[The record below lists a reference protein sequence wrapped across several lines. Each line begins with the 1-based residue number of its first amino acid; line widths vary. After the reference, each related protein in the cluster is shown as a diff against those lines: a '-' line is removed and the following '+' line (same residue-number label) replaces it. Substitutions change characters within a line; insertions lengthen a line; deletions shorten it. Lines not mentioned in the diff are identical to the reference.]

1 MGLQEALCRAIA
13 HSRFQI
19 GDFKRGLRVRERLRL
34 RGAVVGA
41 LLTAEKSNCLP
52 KLLKTGLVLHAMPA
66 DAMIECEKLTKRFGH
81 VVAVDHVSFK
91 VKKGSIFGFLGP
103 NGSGKSTVI
112 RMLCGLLEPSDGLG
126 RIAGFDVATQTDA
139 IKSLIG
145 YMSQKFS
152 LYDEL
157 TVYENLMFYGR
168 LYGLRGAPL
177 AKRRDELIALT
188 HIEPYLERR
197 AALLSGGW
205 RQRLAMACSLVHKPS
220 VLFLD
225 EPTAGIDPVARR
237 ELWDLLFEFSSL
249 GMTLFVTTHY
259 MDEAERCSHV
269 GYIHMSKL
277 VVCGVPDD
285 LKTMPIVN
293 PPGTKRLD
301 VTCDHVTVGL
311 QAVRH
316 LPGVRTATV
325 FGQSM
330 HLLLDEGTSEEFLRA
345 ELAKS
350 GIPHADIRP
359 IAPSLEDVFVALTTN
374 RKNGNGQ

>member
-1 MGLQEALCRAIA
+1 MA
-13 HSRFQI
+13 
-19 GDFKRGLRVRERLRL
+19 
-34 RGAVVGA
+34 
-41 LLTAEKSNCLP
+41 AE
-52 KLLKTGLVLHAMPA
+52 T
-66 DAMIECEKLTKRFGH
+66 MIECEGLTRRFGH
-81 VVAVDHVSFK
+81 FTAVDHVSFK
-91 VKKGSIFGFLGP
+91 VAKGSIFGFLGP

-112 RMLCGLLEPSDGLG
+112 RMLCGLLEPSDG
-126 RIAGFDVATQTDA
+126 RATIAGIDVAKQTER
-139 IKSLIG
+139 IKTLIG

-168 LYGLRGAPL
+168 LYGLRSTAL
-177 AKRRDELIALT
+177 TKRRDELVALT
-188 HIEPYLERR
+188 HIEPYMERR

-205 RQRLAMACSLVHKPS
+205 RQRLAMACSLMHHPT

-237 ELWDLLFEFSSL
+237 ELWDLLFEFSSA

-277 VVCGVPDD
+277 IVCGEPDE
-285 LKTMPIVN
+285 LKQMPLVN

-301 VTCDHVTVGL
+301 VNCEHVTVAL
-311 QAVRH
+311 QAVRR

-330 HLLLDEGTSEEFLRA
+330 HLLVDDSVSEQFIRERLVGV
-345 ELAKS
+345 
-350 GIPHADIRP
+350 GIRQTDIRP
-359 IAPSLEDVFVALTTN
+359 IAPSLEDVFVALTS
-374 RKNGNGQ
+374 RNGHGETP

>member
-1 MGLQEALCRAIA
+1 MRIAGAAHWWLESRAGRDMLA
-13 HSRFQI
+13 
-19 GDFKRGLRVRERLRL
+19 GM
-34 RGAVVGA
+34 
-41 LLTAEKSNCLP
+41 
-52 KLLKTGLVLHAMPA
+52 TGTHTRISPA
-66 DAMIECEKLTKRFGH
+66 SAMIECDGLTKRFGH
-81 VVAVDHVSFK
+81 FTAVDGVSFS
-91 VKKGSIFGFLGP
+91 VERGSIFGFLGP

-112 RMLCGLLEPSDGLG
+112 RLLCGLLQPTAGTA
-126 RIAGFDVATQTDA
+126 RIAGFDVAKQTDE

-157 TVYENLMFYGR
+157 TVTENLNFYCR
-168 LYGLRGAPL
+168 LYGLGGATL
-177 AKRRDELIALT
+177 AQRREELIALT
-188 HIEPYLERR
+188 HLEPYLTRR

-237 ELWDLLFEFSSL
+237 ELWDMLFEFSSM

-269 GYIHMSKL
+269 GYIHTAKL

-285 LKTMPIVN
+285 LKTLPVVN
-293 PPGTKRLD
+293 PPGTRRLD
-301 VTCDHVTVGL
+301 VTCDHVTTGL
-311 QAVRH
+311 QAVRR
-316 LPGVRTATV
+316 LAGIRSATV

-330 HLLLDEGTSEEFLRA
+330 HLLVEQTLDEQTLRA
-345 ELAKS
+345 ELSRA
-350 GIPHADIRP
+350 GIPRADIHP
-359 IAPSLEDVFVALTTN
+359 IGPSLEDVFVALTNHHAAAPATI
-374 RKNGNGQ
+374 

>member
-1 MGLQEALCRAIA
+1 
-13 HSRFQI
+13 
-19 GDFKRGLRVRERLRL
+19 
-34 RGAVVGA
+34 
-41 LLTAEKSNCLP
+41 
-52 KLLKTGLVLHAMPA
+52 MP
-66 DAMIECEKLTKRFGH
+66 DPMIQCEGLTKRFGH
-81 VVAVDHVSFK
+81 FTAVDHVTFK
-91 VKKGSIFGFLGP
+91 VDKGSIFGFLGP

-112 RMLCGLLEPSDGLG
+112 RMLCGLLEPSEGKG
-126 RIAGFDVATQTDA
+126 SIAGFDVATQTDQ

-157 TVYENLMFYGR
+157 TVHENLQFYSR
-168 LYGLRGAPL
+168 LYGLRGAAL
-177 AKRRDELIALT
+177 AKRRDEVIALT
-188 HIEPYLERR
+188 HIEPYLQRR
-197 AALLSGGW
+197 AGLLSGGW

-237 ELWDLLFEFSSL
+237 ELWDLLFEFSST

-277 VVCGVPDD
+277 VVCGEPDE
-285 LKTMPIVN
+285 LKQMPLVN
-293 PPGTKRLD
+293 PPGTKRID
-301 VTCDHVTVGL
+301 VTCDHVTLAL
-311 QAVRH
+311 QVARK
-316 LPGVRTATV
+316 LSGVRTATV

-330 HLLLDEGTSEEFLRA
+330 HLLVDKTMSDEVIRG
-345 ELAKS
+345 ELAKA

-359 IAPSLEDVFVALTTN
+359 IAPSLEDVFVALTTKSN
-374 RKNGNGQ
+374 NGAPS

>member
-1 MGLQEALCRAIA
+1 
-13 HSRFQI
+13 
-19 GDFKRGLRVRERLRL
+19 
-34 RGAVVGA
+34 
-41 LLTAEKSNCLP
+41 
-52 KLLKTGLVLHAMPA
+52 MPA
-66 DAMIECEKLTKRFGH
+66 EIMIECENLTKRFGH
-81 VVAVDHVSFK
+81 FTAVDHVSLK
-91 VKKGSIFGFLGP
+91 VGKGSIFGFLGP

-112 RMLCGLLEPSDGLG
+112 RMLCGLLQPTEGSA
-126 RIAGFDVATQTDA
+126 RIGGSDVATQTDE
-139 IKSLIG
+139 IKNLIG

-157 TVYENLMFYGR
+157 TVYENLQFYGR
-168 LYGLRGAPL
+168 LYGLRATDL
-177 AKRRDELIALT
+177 KQRRDELVAMT
-188 HIEPYLERR
+188 HLEPYMNRR

-205 RQRLAMACSLVHKPS
+205 RQRLAMACSLLHKPS

-237 ELWDLLFEFSSL
+237 ELWDLLFEFSSQ

-259 MDEAERCSHV
+259 MDEAERCTHV

-285 LKTMPIVN
+285 LKAMPEVN

-301 VTCDHVTVGL
+301 VTCDHVTTGL
-311 QAVRH
+311 QALRH

-330 HLLLDEGTSEEFLRA
+330 HLLVDEKMSEESIRHELSRA
-345 ELAKS
+345 
-350 GIPHADIRP
+350 GIPNAEIHAIG
-359 IAPSLEDVFVALTTN
+359 PSLEDVFVALTTQ
-374 RKNGNGQ
+374 NGKPT

>member
-1 MGLQEALCRAIA
+1 
-13 HSRFQI
+13 
-19 GDFKRGLRVRERLRL
+19 
-34 RGAVVGA
+34 
-41 LLTAEKSNCLP
+41 
-52 KLLKTGLVLHAMPA
+52 MPA
-66 DAMIECEKLTKRFGH
+66 ETMIECEKLTKRFGH
-81 VVAVDHVSFK
+81 FTAVDHVSFS
-91 VKKGSIFGFLGP
+91 VGKGSIFGFLGP

-126 RIAGFDVATQTDA
+126 RIAGFDVARQTEE
-139 IKSLIG
+139 IKQLIG

-157 TVYENLMFYGR
+157 TVHENLSFYGR
-168 LYGLRGAPL
+168 LYGLRGA
-177 AKRRDELIALT
+177 ELKQRYDKLVALT
-188 HIEPYLERR
+188 HIEPYINRR
-197 AALLSGGW
+197 AGLLSGGW
-205 RQRLAMACSLVHKPS
+205 RQRLAMACSLMHQPT

-237 ELWDLLFEFSSL
+237 ELWDLLFEFSSR

-277 VVCGVPDD
+277 VVCGEPDH
-285 LKTMPIVN
+285 LKQLPMVN
-293 PPGTKRLD
+293 PPGTKRID

-311 QAVRH
+311 QAVRR

-330 HLLLDEGTSEEFLRA
+330 HLLLDKGVSEEFIRA
-345 ELAKS
+345 ELAKA
-350 GIPHADIRP
+350 GIPHTDIRP
-359 IAPSLEDVFVALTTN
+359 IAPSLEDVFVALTN
-374 RKNGNGQ
+374 NHNGKQK